1 MNASW
6 LITFSSSKLLPL
18 PHCSTHM
25 SVSAILEPVVVLTY
39 VEGNS
44 CN

>member
-6 LITFSSSKLLPL
+6 LITFSNSKLLPL
-18 PHCSTHM
+18 PHCPRHM
-25 SVSAILEPVVVLTY
+25 SVSAILEPMVVLLY